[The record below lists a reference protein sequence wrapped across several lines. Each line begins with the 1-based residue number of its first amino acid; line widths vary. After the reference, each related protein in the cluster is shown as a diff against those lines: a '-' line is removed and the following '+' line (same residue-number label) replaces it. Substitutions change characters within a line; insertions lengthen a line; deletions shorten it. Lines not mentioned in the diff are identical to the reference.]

1 MTVIKEKIN
10 LNDTLCN
17 CIVTELKS
25 NQQSH
30 YLQHYCYD
38 SASPYTALLLNNDML
53 AG

>member
-17 CIVTELKS
+17 CTITELKS

-30 YLQHYCYD
+30 YLGHYCYD
-38 SASPYTALLLNNDML
+38 SASPYTTLLLNNDML